1 MRRALSTLA
10 PLVLALGACVSHG
23 DEGMVI
29 LNNTAVTG
37 TSCSLTGD
45 PTQPFNPAGIINAQ
59 SPQGYLVTP
68 LVQSNI
74 TLPTQDTVSV
84 AQRTII
90 LQGARVH
97 LAIPTGS
104 TGITLDPAEANF
116 MALFSGSVPPE
127 GTANV
132 AFELVPESVV
142 QKVAAL
148 GFTSS
153 VHVEVVATVTMFGTL
168 DGNKLDAQ
176 PWQYPVTICN
186 DCVLQNIGTC
196 GAGLTP
202 KNFGNPCNM
211 FQDGVV
217 DCCVNGGSLVCPAS

>member
-1 MRRALSTLA
+1 MRLALSTLV

-23 DEGMVI
+23 DEGMVV

-37 TSCSLTGD
+37 MSCSLTGD

-68 LVQSNI
+68 LVESLI
-74 TLPTQDTVSV
+74 SPPTQDTIST

-97 LAIPTGS
+97 LAIPSGS
-104 TGITLDPAEANF
+104 TTVTLDPAEADF
-116 MALFSGSVPPE
+116 MALFSGSVPPQ

-132 AFELVPESVV
+132 AFELVPESVL

-148 GFTSS
+148 GFSPP

-168 DGNKLDAQ
+168 SGDKIDGQ

-186 DCVLQNIGTC
+186 DCVLNDIGVC
-196 GAGLTP
+196 GGGAGANL
-202 KNFGNPCNM
+202 GNPCNM

-217 DCCVNGGSLVCPAS
+217 DCCEGANGLVCPAQ

>member
-1 MRRALSTLA
+1 MRLALSTLA

-23 DEGMVI
+23 DEGMVV
-29 LNNTAVTG
+29 LNNTAVIGLT
-37 TSCSLTGD
+37 CSLTGD
-45 PTQPFNPAGIINAQ
+45 PTQPFNPAGIINSQ

-68 LVQSNI
+68 LVQSMI
-74 TLPTQDTVSV
+74 SVPTQDTGSI

-97 LAIPTGS
+97 LSIPAGS
-104 TGITLDPAEANF
+104 TSITLDPAEANF
-116 MALFSGSVPPE
+116 MALFSGSVPPQ

-132 AFELVPESVV
+132 AFELVPESVI

-153 VHVEVVATVTMFGTL
+153 VHVEVVANVTMFGTL
-168 DGNKLDAQ
+168 GGDKIDAQ

-186 DCVLQNIGTC
+186 DCVLQNLGMC
-196 GAGLTP
+196 GAVTA
-202 KNFGNPCNM
+202 KNLGNPCNI
-211 FQDGVV
+211 FQDGLV
-217 DCCVNGGSLVCPAS
+217 DCCQGANGLVCPAQ